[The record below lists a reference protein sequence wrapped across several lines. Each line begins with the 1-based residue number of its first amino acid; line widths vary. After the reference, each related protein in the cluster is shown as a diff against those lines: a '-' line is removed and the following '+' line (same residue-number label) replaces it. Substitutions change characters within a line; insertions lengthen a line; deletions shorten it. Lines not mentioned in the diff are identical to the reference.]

1 MGRIVPSL
9 GRVAVAV
16 IRVLLPWKIELVVK
30 VDRVVGLLG
39 VQPALEL
46 AAGLTLSGR
55 PSRVAPVSR
64 LSRPPAPLG
73 WFSGG
78 GSFIQLCVRQS
89 LVSLS
94 VCSLSGPEVW
104 GRGVGW
110 FWPRPLF
117 GLGWR

>member
-1 MGRIVPSL
+1 MGGVW
-9 GRVAVAV
+9 GG
-16 IRVLLPWKIELVVK
+16 
-30 VDRVVGLLG
+30 VVGLLG

-73 WFSGG
+73 WFLVVGPSAV
-78 GSFIQLCVRQS
+78 CPS

-94 VCSLSGPEVW
+94 VCSLSGPEV
-104 GRGVGW
+104 
-110 FWPRPLF
+110 
-117 GLGWR
+117 